1 MPTFEVFGPDGSLYV
16 SDASAPVIWRVPP
29 GGGQAE
35 IWFADPRLSGYTT
48 TTVDG
53 IAIDPSGRELYLAT
67 GPPEDIRIYHLPLAH
82 PDAAHLQ
89 LFHTYQPL
97 SPMTCTDQ
105 AANVT
110 GPNGPPALVGCLGL
124 NIAGA
129 GGIVFGKSGRLYV
142 SLISV
147 GQLSILSPDGYE
159 LLRFPD
165 SEENM
170 QLDNPVNGPFNLS
183 LDDSGRLLIANNGD
197 PSNDPP
203 GGPHYDSKSWAI
215 LSVQVHDTPGR
226 LFRPKLP

>member
-1 MPTFEVFGPDGSLYV
+1 MPTWDVFGPDGSLYV

-29 GGGQAE
+29 GGGQAQP
-35 IWFADPRLSGYTT
+35 WFVDPRLAGWTT
-48 TTVDG
+48 TAVDG
-53 IAIDPSGRELYLAT
+53 IALDPSGRNLYLAT
-67 GPPEDIRIYHLPLAH
+67 GTESNVRIYRLPLAH

-89 LFHTYQPL
+89 LFHSYHLTPNPCPDFVAHV
-97 SPMTCTDQ
+97 SD
-105 AANVT
+105 
-110 GPNGPPALVGCLGL
+110 PNGPTALAGCLGG

-147 GQLSILSPDGYE
+147 SQLSILGPGGDE

-165 SEENM
+165 AQQNM
-170 QLDNPVNGPFNLS
+170 QLDNPVDAPFNLS
-183 LDDSGRLLIANNGD
+183 LDGSGRLLIANCGD

-203 GGPHYDSKSWAI
+203 GGSHYDSKSWAI
-215 LSVQVHDTPGR
+215 LAVQVHDTPGR